1 LVACAQLACFWGFE
15 EEVMY
20 PLAIGL
26 VIQNSALWADVN
38 ATLREF
44 PFRVVA
50 DFHAIPHAEL
60 PFMQLSDRKPDVIFV
75 EVRDA
80 SGESERIISK
90 LKELNV
96 CPTIVAL
103 HRAPTVEVVVAALR
117 AGANE
122 FLQSPTPENLRDVL
136 NRAQDRIAAHPHGK
150 AIAVISAKGGC
161 GSTTIGCHSAV
172 AIGKRAAAQGRRALL
187 MDLDLSTGLARFLMK
202 AQSSY
207 SVLDAVSN
215 LQKLDLNYWN
225 ALVSAT
231 HPGLDVLSAPE
242 EMSAHQQLDRDQVQ
256 HMLSFVRTHYDWTI
270 LDLGRGLGQL
280 AKSIL
285 PEVCEIYLVA
295 THEIAPL
302 HVTKNIFRSL
312 ENSGYP
318 LDRVRLIIN
327 RVPNIGPALTKEVER
342 VLKVPVFLSLPNDY
356 EALSDCYSYGRLLPK
371 RNKLAA
377 GIETLASAMTGED
390 PAPKK
395 NLTSRIFGNYGSSA
409 LPANQAAV

>member
-1 LVACAQLACFWGFE
+1 
-15 EEVMY
+15 MY

-50 DFHAIPHAEL
+50 DFHAVQDAET
-60 PFMQLSDRKPDVIFV
+60 PVMQLSDRKPDIVFV
-75 EVRDA
+75 EVRDG

-90 LKELNV
+90 LKELNA

-103 HRAPTVEVVVAALR
+103 HRAPTVDIVVAALR

-122 FLQSPTPENLRDVL
+122 FLQSPTPESIRDVL
-136 NRAQDRIAAHPHGK
+136 KRAHDRIAAHPRGK

-161 GSTTIGCHSAV
+161 GSTTIACHSAV
-172 AIGKRAAAQGRRALL
+172 TIGSRAAAQQRRTLL
-187 MDLDLSTGLARFLMK
+187 MDLDLSTGLVRFLMK
-202 AQSSY
+202 AQSTY
-207 SVLDAVSN
+207 SVLDAISN

-242 EMSAHQQLDRDQVQ
+242 EMSASQQLDRDQIQ
-256 HMLSFVRTHYDWTI
+256 HMLSFARTHYDWTI
-270 LDLGRGLGQL
+270 LDLGRGMGQL
-280 AKSIL
+280 AKAIL
-285 PEVCEIYLVA
+285 PEVSEIYVVA

-312 ENSGYP
+312 ENAGYP
-318 LDRVRLIIN
+318 LDQVRLIIN
-327 RVPNIGPALTKEVER
+327 RVPNLGPALGKEVER

-377 GIETLASAMTGED
+377 GIETLAAAMIGEKSG
-390 PAPKK
+390 PKK
-395 NLTSRIFGNYGSSA
+395 NLASRLFGSYGSGA
-409 LPANQAAV
+409 VPANQAAM